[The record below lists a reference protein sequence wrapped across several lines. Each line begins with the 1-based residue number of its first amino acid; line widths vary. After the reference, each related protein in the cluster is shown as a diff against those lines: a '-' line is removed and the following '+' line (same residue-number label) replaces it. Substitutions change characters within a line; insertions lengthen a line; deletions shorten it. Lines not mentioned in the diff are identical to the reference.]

1 MLTGALFVAPESFS
15 QGICMSSLKQKF
27 GMRLQE
33 IRKSKG
39 FTQEKLAEKI
49 GVDTPH
55 ISNIERGKYFVSAE
69 TLENL
74 ANALNVQPKD
84 LFEFG
89 HIKKR
94 DEIVRAISHYA
105 QNCSDSKIEFLS
117 KIITSI
123 EEMNTA

>member
-55 ISNIERGKYFVSAE
+55 ISNIERGKYFVTAE
-69 TLENL
+69 TLENI
-74 ANALNVQPKD
+74 ATALSIQPKE
-84 LFEFG
+84 LFDFG
-89 HIKKR
+89 HIQKR
-94 DEIVRAISHYA
+94 DELVKSINNYTEV
-105 QNCSDSKIEFLS
+105 CDDSKIEFLV
-117 KIITSI
+117 KIINSL
-123 EEMNTA
+123 EEMNAS